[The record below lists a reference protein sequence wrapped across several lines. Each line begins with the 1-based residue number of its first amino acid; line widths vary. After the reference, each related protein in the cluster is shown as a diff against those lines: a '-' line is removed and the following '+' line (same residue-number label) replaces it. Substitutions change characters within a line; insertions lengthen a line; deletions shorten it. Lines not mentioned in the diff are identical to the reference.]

1 MTLPNGMIPNHCV
14 FKYSGARQGVCFVF
28 LMYFLLLPSG
38 GDNRDCV
45 FLHLVLATENEY
57 KGVSRVSGMVSCLP
71 AIISIIKLY
80 LSTLIH
86 SLYTSLI
93 LLKM

>member
-1 MTLPNGMIPNHCV
+1 
-14 FKYSGARQGVCFVF
+14 
-28 LMYFLLLPSG
+28 MYFLPLPSG
-38 GDNRDCV
+38 GDNRDWL

-57 KGVSRVSGMVSCLP
+57 KRVSRVSGMVSYVP
-71 AIISIIKLY
+71 AVSIKLY

-86 SLYTSLI
+86 SLYTSII